1 MANFYDPNSS
11 FHCLDG
17 SGEIPFEHVNDDYC
31 DCKDGS
37 DEPGTAACPNG
48 RFYCANRGFKPS
60 LIPSSRVN
68 DGICDCCDGGDE
80 WAQVTG
86 IPCQN
91 NCDELGAADRIER
104 ERMEKIVQEA
114 LKMKAELA
122 ARGLS
127 ARKEKEAEIQ
137 TKKAELDEIHKAAAD
152 NLAKKAG
159 DRDFLVS
166 LITEGLLMLLE
177 EDVKIRCLPNDDANV
192 KQAIPAAEK
201 KYSEIIHQ
209 QSGVKRQVKLSID
222 SDNVDIDIV
231 VGGHCVLQGQCKTR
245 RLGLFEE

>member
-1 MANFYDPNSS
+1 MQTKCNIVFQ
-11 FHCLDG
+11 
-17 SGEIPFEHVNDDYC
+17 
-31 DCKDGS
+31 DGS

-122 ARGLS
+122 ARGNIYDKTDFSFVYLTLLKYQSHLFIMQELVYFFNLEGKKGEQVYSIPFSTISTLS
-127 ARKEKEAEIQ
+127 
-137 TKKAELDEIHKAAAD
+137 
-152 NLAKKAG
+152 
-159 DRDFLVS
+159 VS
-166 LITEGLLMLLE
+166 FVG
-177 EDVKIRCLPNDDANV
+177 
-192 KQAIPAAEK
+192 K
-201 KYSEIIHQ
+201 KY
-209 QSGVKRQVKLSID
+209 VKM
-222 SDNVDIDIV
+222 
-231 VGGHCVLQGQCKTR
+231 
-245 RLGLFEE
+245 LFN